1 MRLSISFS
9 SVKRENCS
17 ISISLRSMGATWVP
31 LWGLIV
37 TMCAMLSMMSASR
50 MGVRLMPICS
60 ASSLSFRGS
69 PGFSSMVM
77 IRLRMV

>member
-1 MRLSISFS
+1 MTTMWAMFS
-9 SVKRENCS
+9 MIK
-17 ISISLRSMGATWVP
+17 
-31 LWGLIV
+31 
-37 TMCAMLSMMSASR
+37 ASR